1 MLVIIGISIILLI
14 LVLILT
20 KTTSALTALVLV
32 PMVGALVAGFGLE
45 TASFAVEGIRN
56 IAPIACTF
64 VFAIVFFGTL
74 TDAGLFDP
82 VIDGIVRT
90 AGGSPTKI
98 TVGAA
103 LLAMIVHLDGS
114 GAVTFMIT
122 IPAMLQIFLRLN
134 MDRKVLACV
143 IALGAGAMS
152 LVPWSGPNI
161 RAASVLALDVTTI
174 YRPLMLPHFC
184 GLVTALGIAWLLG
197 RRESKRLGYDPK
209 DKTGGIVIKREL
221 SPADALIRR
230 PKTFWFNALLTV
242 AVVGSLMA
250 SKVSPAIVF
259 MLGSTLALVVN
270 YPRLKDQKERIDA
283 HARPALM
290 MASILFAAGIFTGI
304 MKNTGMIDAMAREL
318 VAVIP
323 DGAGKFIPL
332 GLAAVSMPLSM
343 FFDPDSFYFGIL
355 PVLAEVGSGMGVDP
369 VTMGQAALMGQM
381 TVGFPLSPLT
391 PATFLLIGL
400 AGVDLADHQKLT
412 FKFSYL
418 VSLVMVAVAVAIGI
432 FAL

>member
-1 MLVIIGISIILLI
+1 MLTIIGISIIVLI

-20 KTTSALTALVLV
+20 KTTSALTALLLV
-32 PMVGALVAGFGLE
+32 PVVGALVAGFGLE
-45 TASFAVEGIRN
+45 TATFAVEGIKN

-64 VFAIVFFGTL
+64 VFAILFFGTL

-82 VIDGIVRT
+82 VIDRILKA

-103 LLAMIVHLDGS
+103 ALAMIVHLDGS

-122 IPAMLQIFLRLN
+122 VPAMLPIFQKLG

-161 RAASVLALDVTTI
+161 RAASVLAVDVTEI
-174 YRPLMLPHFC
+174 YRPIMIPHLC
-184 GLVTALGIAWLLG
+184 GLVTALLIAWYLG
-197 RRESKRLGYDPK
+197 HRESKRLGYDSK
-209 DKTGGIVIKREL
+209 NRETGITIEREI
-221 SPADALIRR
+221 SAADLLIRR
-230 PKTFWFNALLTV
+230 PRTFWFNVVLTV
-242 AVVGSLMA
+242 VVIASLMA

-259 MLGSTLALVVN
+259 MLGSTLALMVN
-270 YPRLKDQKERIDA
+270 YPKLKQQRERIDA
-283 HARPALM
+283 HAKTGLL

-304 MKNTGMIDAMAREL
+304 MKNTGMIDAMAGEL
-318 VAVIP
+318 VAAIP
-323 DGAGKFIPL
+323 EGAGKFIPL

-355 PVLAEVGSGMGVDP
+355 PVLAEVGANMGVDP

-400 AGVDLADHQKLT
+400 AGIELAEHQKQT

-418 VSLVMVAVAVAIGI
+418 ISLVMVAVAVLMGI
-432 FAL
+432 ISI